1 MDEKNES
8 HINVKVEI
16 DSEDENIEGT
26 IGQSSFDLAMNK
38 PDVIIILYII
48 CENID
53 LKIYYHAQL

>member
-8 HINVKVEI
+8 HINVKVEV

-38 PDVIIILYII
+38 PDVIIILYIYV
-48 CENID
+48 
-53 LKIYYHAQL
+53 KILI

>member
-8 HINVKVEI
+8 HINVKVEV

-38 PDVIIILYII
+38 PDVIIILYIHV
-48 CENID
+48 
-53 LKIYYHAQL
+53 KILI